1 MRFKDLKLGQEFE
14 IYNDDN
20 EEATTSRGKIVEVY
34 RTGTV
39 GRMILAVQFD
49 DELGTYM
56 WGDLEEGTTARGLTL
71 LEVTK

>member
-1 MRFKDLKLGQEFE
+1 MRFKDLKLGQLFE

-20 EEATTSRGKIVEVY
+20 EEATTTRGKIVHVY
-34 RTGTV
+34 RTGAV
-39 GRMILAVQFD
+39 GRVIQAVQFD

-71 LEVTK
+71 LEDAE